1 MDGKKRRNALQNRVY
16 NFQKVARVTNNG
28 YLNFLREYKK
38 AHCGV
43 SPKDMVRFGA
53 RQWNQLTPDDK
64 DFYRKLKEPVTVI
77 KSAPQEFENQ
87 SKGQNPGKSE
97 REKRSTFRSPSARER
112 ESKNKKK
119 WKPSKSI
126 KRRPSPVLRT
136 LDPCRLGSAVAKINF
151 VRKFQRENN
160 DLTASDLVKKSTHL
174 WVRLHGRQR
183 QQYESPLCR
192 INMCKFEANNVL

>member
-1 MDGKKRRNALQNRVY
+1 MDGKKRRNALQTRVY
-16 NFQKVARVTNNG
+16 NFKKVARVTNNG
-28 YLNFLREYKK
+28 FLNFLRQYKK

-53 RQWNQLTPDDK
+53 RQWNQLTLDDQ
-64 DFYRKLKEPVTVI
+64 DFYKNLTEPVTVI
-77 KSAPQEFENQ
+77 KSAPQSQ
-87 SKGQNPGKSE
+87 GGNPGKSE
-97 REKRSTFRSPSARER
+97 REKRTTVRSPSARER

-192 INMCKFEANNVL
+192 INMCKFKANKVL